1 MRDYTV
7 TLKGIFE
14 IPVNEN
20 TVGELDFSFTCII
33 EADTPYTAISDAQA
47 AMGNGFSKGIGFT
60 SPEIHTIIVSPLS
73 E

>member
-1 MRDYTV
+1 MRNFTV

-20 TVGELDFSFTCII
+20 TYGELDFSFTCII
-33 EADTPYTAISDAQA
+33 EADTPYTVISDAQA
-47 AMGNGFSKGIGFT
+47 AMSIGFNRGVGFT
-60 SPEIHTIIVSPLS
+60 APEIHTIIVSPLS